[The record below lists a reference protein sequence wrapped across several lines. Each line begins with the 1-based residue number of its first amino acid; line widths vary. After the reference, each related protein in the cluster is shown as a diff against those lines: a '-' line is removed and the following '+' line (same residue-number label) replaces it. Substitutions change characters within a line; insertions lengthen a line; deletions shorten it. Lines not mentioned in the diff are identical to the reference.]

1 MKKEELIELHITYYE
16 RENDLFS
23 KGLNM
28 IGKSFSDIAWRF
40 EQEYKGSIILNI
52 VKK

>member
-1 MKKEELIELHITYYE
+1 MKSEKLIEVHITYYE
-16 RENDLFS
+16 NENDLFS

-28 IGKSFSDIAWRF
+28 RGKSFSDIAWLF
-40 EQEYKGSIILNI
+40 EQEYKDFIILNI

>member
-1 MKKEELIELHITYYE
+1 MKSEKLIEVHITYYE
-16 RENDLFS
+16 KEHDLYS

-40 EQEYKGSIILNI
+40 EQEYKGIIVNI